1 MSLREFWIQKMI
13 PTRHPSWKEFA
24 AKVGGEFKANRFWR
38 SDEVVTQLGD
48 WEVHLDTVMLDPETG
63 APHTDLKTGAP
74 AAGLHFST
82 RRGTQVWANFTSTD
96 GFRFVIRDTQWLHR
110 NPWGLQW
117 DIDVGRVI
125 DQVKRRRGVEDV
137 EVGHPDF
144 DERFTVRTDDPAK
157 LRNVFD
163 SSILEQ
169 VMRSSDLAEIRI
181 DSEPIDGPVPRPA
194 NLLIWKRLMTHD
206 VEELGEFHELILGLL
221 DRLANQ
227 GSAAPFIQ
235 SPST

>member
-1 MSLREFWIQKMI
+1 MI

-24 AKVGGEFKANRFWR
+24 AKVGGEFRANRFWR

-63 APHTDLKTGAP
+63 APHTDLRTGAP
-74 AAGLHFST
+74 APGLHFST
-82 RRGTQVWANFTSTD
+82 RRGTQVWANFTSID
-96 GFRFVIRDTQWLHR
+96 GFRFVIRDRQALHR

-117 DIDVGRVI
+117 DIDVGRLI
-125 DQVKRRRGVEDV
+125 DKAKSRLGVEDV

-144 DERFTVRTDDPAK
+144 DDRFTVRTNDPAK
-157 LRNVFD
+157 LRNLFD

-169 VMRSSDLAEIRI
+169 VMRCPDLAEIRI
-181 DSEPIDGPVPRPA
+181 DSEPVDGAVPRA
-194 NLLIWKRLMTHD
+194 ATMLIWRRLMTHD
-206 VEELGEFHELILGLL
+206 VEELVDFHELILGLL

-235 SPST
+235 PPSN